1 MMDGRIHRGDCF
13 ALRFTSD
20 FAFHCISLSS
30 TEYLRALILVLNCIQ
45 WLHLDA
51 GLSLSSKAWIAPASR
66 ASVNVYGTRY

>member
-1 MMDGRIHRGDCF
+1 MAESIAGIVLLS
-13 ALRFTSD
+13 ASPPTLLFT
-20 FAFHCISLSS
+20 AFHFQAQNIFELLFWCSIAS
-30 TEYLRALILVLNCIQ
+30 E